1 MQKLIIRFRVLT
13 LFTVLAT
20 VLVSCSTTK
29 LSHPTLQATLWVQ
42 NAAEFDALN
51 QQAYNTAQVYLQD
64 AIDDKYW
71 TASVEQ
77 EGQDVTAL
85 PTAIIL
91 DIDETIL
98 DNSPFQARMIERQT
112 GFDPVEWDKW
122 AQEGQA
128 DALVGAVTLTQKAA
142 ELGVTVFYVTNRDA
156 ITKEATRKNM
166 AELGFPLAQNM
177 DVILLNGERENW
189 TSSKVERRKF
199 IAAQYRIIML
209 FGDDLNDFLPAKD
222 MTQEKRDALVA
233 QHSDY
238 WGKKWFI
245 LPNPIYGSWDQ
256 ALTNFVRNLTN
267 KEKEQILKNR
277 LKTKQ

>member
-1 MQKLIIRFRVLT
+1 MQTLIIRFRVLT

-20 VLVSCSTTK
+20 FLVSCSTTK
-29 LSHPTLQATLWVQ
+29 PSHPTLQATLWVQ

-51 QQAYNTAQVYLQD
+51 QQAYNTAQIYLQD
-64 AIDDKYW
+64 AIDDKNW

-77 EGQDVTAL
+77 DGQDVTAL

-112 GFDPVEWDKW
+112 GFDPVEWNKW

-128 DALVGAVTLTQKAA
+128 DALAGAVTLTQKAA

-156 ITKEATRKNM
+156 VTKEATRKNM
-166 AELGFPLAQNM
+166 AALGFPLAENV

-199 IAAQYRIIML
+199 IAADYRIIML

-233 QHSDY
+233 Q
-238 WGKKWFI
+238 
-245 LPNPIYGSWDQ
+245 N
-256 ALTNFVRNLTN
+256 AA
-267 KEKEQILKNR
+267 
-277 LKTKQ
+277 